1 MPPRDAAVVSAMD
14 RARDL
19 SMRARW
25 VLVAWLTVAAPM
37 TVVFTLVFTT
47 GRWAGLTG
55 AADGGFLPW
64 G

>member
-1 MPPRDAAVVSAMD
+1 MD